1 MRPLGD
7 GQDHRQTSCA
17 QARRIRRSMRRR
29 RRALCTHGCH
39 QCLAFRLGRGH
50 GRAYCPRSGAR
61 LAERGESTLGGGV
74 RDRVRR
80 GHEPQRQGSPRPGT
94 YQPARLRPSSARPLH
109 VLVRGAHAAEARGVP
124 PHASTLDAA
133 GGFDH
138 QHHPRWQNNSLRVNA
153 RGPRLTRRTGKPG
166 RAVYDSAQPF
176 ACSTRATWAAY
187 GSASAMNGSTAYL
200 R

>member
-7 GQDHRQTSCA
+7 GQDHRQTSCVKLVGSS
-17 QARRIRRSMRRR
+17 SMRRR
-29 RRALCTHGCH
+29 RRALCTHGVSPVPRV
-39 QCLAFRLGRGH
+39 QARPG
-50 GRAYCPRSGAR
+50 PRSRVLPEIRRPPRRAR
-61 LAERGESTLGGGV
+61 RKHP
-74 RDRVRR
+74 RR
-80 GHEPQRQGSPRPGT
+80 RSSRSRSSRPRTERQGSPRPGT

-166 RAVYDSAQPF
+166 RAVYDQHNPSLARRAQLGRH
-176 ACSTRATWAAY
+176 TAAQ
-187 GSASAMNGSTAYL
+187 A